1 MPFDIPFSHLL
12 RIKQPE
18 ESSRA
23 GLQIAQ
29 LPSQDLERVAELV
42 ADTQAQVEEQA
53 PEQAQVEEQAADKPE
68 QREQVLE
75 LLAVAI
81 AEAVPVVAI
90 AGQQQAQ
97 EREHTQVPQGQ
108 GHIREQRGPEHTQ
121 AVEELAEQNPGSQAQ
136 QLESGMHP

>member
-12 RIKQPE
+12 QIKQPE

-29 LPSQDLERVAELV
+29 LPSQDLERVAGPV

-53 PEQAQVEEQAADKPE
+53 PE

-81 AEAVPVVAI
+81 AEAVPGVAI

-97 EREHTQVPQGQ
+97 EQ
-108 GHIREQRGPEHTQ
+108 GHTLEQQAQEHTQ
-121 AVEELAEQNPGSQAQ
+121 AVEELVEQSPGSQAQ
-136 QLESGMHP
+136 QLGSGMHP

>member
-29 LPSQDLERVAELV
+29 LPSQDLERVAEPV

-53 PEQAQVEEQAADKPE
+53 LELVVDKPE
-68 QREQVLE
+68 QQAQVPE

-81 AEAVPVVAI
+81 AEAVPGVAI

-108 GHIREQRGPEHTQ
+108 GHTREQRGSEHTQ

>member
-12 RIKQPE
+12 QIKQPG

-29 LPSQDLERVAELV
+29 LPSQDLERVAGPV
-42 ADTQAQVEEQA
+42 ADTQAQVEEQV
-53 PEQAQVEEQAADKPE
+53 PGQAADKPE
-68 QREQVLE
+68 VLVEEQVVDKPEQRELVPE

-81 AEAVPVVAI
+81 AEAVPGVAI

-97 EREHTQVPQGQ
+97 EHTRG
-108 GHIREQRGPEHTQ
+108 QRGLEHTQ

>member
-12 RIKQPE
+12 QIKQLE

-29 LPSQDLERVAELV
+29 LPSQDLERV
-42 ADTQAQVEEQA
+42 EEQA
-53 PEQAQVEEQAADKPE
+53 PEQAADKPEVLVEELVVDKPE
-68 QREQVLE
+68 QREQVPG

-81 AEAVPVVAI
+81 AEAVPGVAI

-108 GHIREQRGPEHTQ
+108 GHTREQRGPEHTQ